1 MPLQVQFNY
10 KHVLRDP
17 SPYLFLLVP
26 SLNQRAGFAR
36 EHSEHS
42 FRVSRVLDRKR
53 DLTRS
58 TFSSNI
64 KVYGCEKRKFYSK
77 QISNEPA
84 Y

>member
-1 MPLQVQFNY
+1 MSLQVQFNY

-42 FRVSRVLDRKR
+42 FRVSRVLDRN
-53 DLTRS
+53 S
-58 TFSSNI
+58 
-64 KVYGCEKRKFYSK
+64 
-77 QISNEPA
+77 
-84 Y
+84 